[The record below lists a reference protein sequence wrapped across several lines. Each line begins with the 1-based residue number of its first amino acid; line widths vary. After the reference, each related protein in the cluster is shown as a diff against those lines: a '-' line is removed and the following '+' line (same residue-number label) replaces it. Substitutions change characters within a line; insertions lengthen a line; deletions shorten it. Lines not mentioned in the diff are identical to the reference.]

1 MQQRPGRTQCL
12 VRAGGVTNI
21 FSPAEDDRWP
31 HGVLLTLLTLLVVTG
46 NSVADLK

>member
-1 MQQRPGRTQCL
+1 MQRTQCL

-31 HGVLLTLLTLLVVTG
+31 HNCNVLLTLLTLLLVTG
-46 NSVADLK
+46 YYVSDLK